1 MCEERA
7 QGNGATTVRVMR
19 HRTRARQEGGIPPT
33 KYRAADGGCSA
44 REESRFSPKQE
55 TNVCAVCPAPED
67 ALRGH
72 GRGLAERNPFRRGGL
87 HRTRPRSRICIRRAD
102 RRTGKA
108 PASKG
113 EHGCPDRDRT
123 LEGKPAL
130 HIKTIEPRKHQAIPV
145 DGIGGGCRRSA
156 PRRHAC
162 ISASCR
168 CQHGREAPG
177 SRGCPRHAEACERQS
192 SA

>member
-1 MCEERA
+1 MVFRRRSIALRTVDAARGRSRAFPRSERRA
-7 QGNGATTVRVMR
+7 CVALPQLPRV
-19 HRTRARQEGGIPPT
+19 P
-33 KYRAADGGCSA
+33 
-44 REESRFSPKQE
+44 
-55 TNVCAVCPAPED
+55 CAVTVGAV
-67 ALRGH
+67 
-72 GRGLAERNPFRRGGL
+72 AERNPFRRGGL
-87 HRTRPRSRICIRRAD
+87 HRTRPRSRICIRRAG
-102 RRTGKA
+102 RRTCKA

-156 PRRHAC
+156 PRRHEC

-168 CQHGREAPG
+168 CPHGREAPV
-177 SRGCPRHAEACERQS
+177 SRGCPHRAEACERQS

>member
-19 HRTRARQEGGIPPT
+19 QRTQARQGGGIPPT
-33 KYRAADGGCSA
+33 KYRAANGGCSA
-44 REESRFSPKQE
+44 REESRFSPKGE
-55 TNVCAVCPAPED
+55 TNACVVSPAPED

-87 HRTRPRSRICIRRAD
+87 HRTRPRSRICIRRAG

-123 LEGKPAL
+123 LEGRTHQHRTSTSMRSKPHIGRQNPTHHTRQLSGMLRLCYNLL
-130 HIKTIEPRKHQAIPV
+130 HTA
-145 DGIGGGCRRSA
+145 
-156 PRRHAC
+156 
-162 ISASCR
+162 
-168 CQHGREAPG
+168 G
-177 SRGCPRHAEACERQS
+177 SRKVL
-192 SA
+192 